1 MMELE
6 FTIVCLDGRYCFSC
20 KAEESF
26 NYETDTDIN
35 GLECVQGELDEEK
48 ANEFVKLINEAE
60 IEKWDR
66 EYCGENPIEDGIEWS
81 LKYINNDKEYMS
93 CGKESF
99 EPYRFEYLLKA
110 IKLCDKQLEYFG
122 W

>member
-1 MMELE
+1 MELE

-20 KAEESF
+20 KTGECL

-35 GLECVQGELDEEK
+35 GLECIQGQLDEEK
-48 ANEFVKLINEAE
+48 TTEFMKLINEAG
-60 IEKWDR
+60 IERWDK
-66 EYCGENPIEDGIEWS
+66 EYGGEHLIQDGIEWN
-81 LKYINNDKEYMS
+81 LKYISDEKEYYS

-99 EPYRFEYLLKA
+99 ELYRFEYLLKA
-110 IKLCDKQLEYFG
+110 IKLCDRQLEYFG

>member
-20 KAEESF
+20 RSDECLG
-26 NYETDTDIN
+26 YETDTDIN
-35 GLECVQGELDEEK
+35 GLECIQGQLDEEK
-48 ANEFVKLINEAE
+48 AAEFLKLIKEAE
-60 IEKWDR
+60 IEKWEK
-66 EYCGENPIEDGIEWS
+66 EYSGENPIEDGIEWS
-81 LKYINNDKEYMS
+81 IKYMKDDKEYMS

-99 EPYRFEYLLKA
+99 EPYRFENLLKA
-110 IKLCDKQLEYFG
+110 IKLCDRQLEYFG